1 MNARA
6 LSAAVAAALL
16 LAGCNAKKDE
26 VAAAPAAEPA
36 EPAVDLAAEE
46 KAIQTR
52 NGEWMN
58 FMNARDAASLGG
70 VYAPDAVS
78 IYDGVVQNGSPEI
91 IAGFEKNMGAHPDT
105 VISWS
110 TDSLRIAESGDLA
123 VEIGSIHTKY
133 GATDKARE
141 TDGKYITVWAKA
153 DGAWHV
159 VADAGTDDVKKP
171 EDGDRHA
178 D

>member
-1 MNARA
+1 MDTRA
-6 LSAAVAAALL
+6 LAAAVAAALL
-16 LAGCNAKKDE
+16 LNGCSAKKE
-26 VAAAPAAEPA
+26 EAPAPAAEPA
-36 EPAVDLAAEE
+36 APAVDLAAEE

-58 FMNARDAASLGG
+58 FMNARDTASLGG

-91 IAGFEKNMGAHPDT
+91 VAGFEKNMGAHPDT

-133 GATDKARE
+133 GKTDKARE
-141 TDGKYITVWAKA
+141 TDGKYITVWAKE
-153 DGAWHV
+153 DGVWHV
-159 VADAGTDDVKKP
+159 IADAGTDDVKKP
-171 EDGDRHA
+171 DSKAAH
-178 D
+178 